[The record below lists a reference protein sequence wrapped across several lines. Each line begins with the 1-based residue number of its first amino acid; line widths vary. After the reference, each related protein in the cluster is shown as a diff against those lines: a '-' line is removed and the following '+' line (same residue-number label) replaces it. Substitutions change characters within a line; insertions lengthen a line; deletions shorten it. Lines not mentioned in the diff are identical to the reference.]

1 MDFYVVSIFQLF
13 FKQSITHS
21 LTQTHCI
28 SRISILSSGFFFT
41 FNIPGIGIKWL
52 HYILPISTGIAIPLA
67 LLVKDEYRRTTVDV
81 ESETPEGLSRAES
94 PQDFGHLRID

>member
-1 MDFYVVSIFQLF
+1 MDFNVVNILT
-13 FKQSITHS
+13 IILPAINHS
-21 LTQTHCI
+21 HFNI

-94 PQDFGHLRID
+94 PQDFGRLRID